1 MKKVQTPKRR
11 RLNLRKMIEFKYE
24 MDHIL
29 EDLPETAVGTI
40 KGSIIAKADKVDQD
54 AAMEFIKTK
63 VEEGILTEE
72 MAERLGRLL
81 HDHCFYR

>member
-1 MKKVQTPKRR
+1 VRKVQTPKKR

-29 EDLPETAVGTI
+29 EGLDETAVGTI
-40 KGSIIAKADKVDQD
+40 KGSIIAKADKIDQD
-54 AAMEFIKTK
+54 AALEFIKQK

-72 MAERLGRLL
+72 MAQRLDRLL
-81 HDHCFYR
+81 QAHCFYR